1 MRFIG
6 RISISVLTEHLLVIA
21 IAGGPFFEQ
30 YTAEKISVLLHKTPA
45 CLNQPDLPM

>member
-1 MRFIG
+1 MCFIG
-6 RISISVLTEHLLVIA
+6 CISISALTEHLSFIT